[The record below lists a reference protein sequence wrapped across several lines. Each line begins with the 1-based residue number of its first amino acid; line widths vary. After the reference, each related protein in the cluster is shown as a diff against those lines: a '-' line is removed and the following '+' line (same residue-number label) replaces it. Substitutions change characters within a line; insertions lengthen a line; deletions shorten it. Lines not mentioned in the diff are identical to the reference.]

1 MSRLFRRVWRVQVGT
16 LATEDL
22 DVAFKVKRTLAATPG
37 TCELTIYNLNADHR
51 RELRPNA
58 AGRLRVFCQV
68 DAGFEGTRSML
79 FRGDTRR
86 IEHKRDGTEWVTVIT
101 AGDGEHAIRRAR
113 VVAAFAP
120 DTTVASVVRAL
131 AQTMGV
137 GEGNLASVVGRFG
150 ASSRAGTVLHGQAAQ
165 ELTRICTAAGL
176 EWSVQDGALQ
186 LLVRGQALQR
196 EAVVLSPETG
206 LLGSPERCGWRKIK
220 LSALLQP
227 DLVPGRRVV
236 VQSSTATGEYR
247 IVEAEYAGETRGE
260 DWNVDL
266 VCRDIAL
273 DAPLIV

>member
-1 MSRLFRRVWRVQVGT
+1 MTLFRRTWRVQVGT
-16 LATEDL
+16 WASEEL
-22 DVAFKVKRTLAATPG
+22 DIAFKVKRSLAATPG
-37 TCELTIYNLNADHR
+37 TCELTLYNLSAAHR
-51 RELRPNA
+51 SELRPNA
-58 AGRLRVFCQV
+58 FGRLRAFCQL
-68 DAGFEGTRSML
+68 DAGYEGTRSML

-86 IEHKRDGTEWVTVIT
+86 IEHKRDGTEWVTVVT
-101 AGDGEHAIRRAR
+101 AGDGEHAIRNAR
-113 VVAAFAP
+113 VVASFAP
-120 DTTVASVVRAL
+120 DTTLAAVVRAL
-131 AQTMGV
+131 AQSMGV

-150 ASSRAGTVLHGQAAQ
+150 AIARAGTVLHGQAAQ

-196 EAVVLSPETG
+196 EAIVLSPETG
-206 LLGSPERCGWRKIK
+206 LLGSPERCGWRRIK
-220 LSALLQP
+220 LSALIQP

-236 VQSSTATGEYR
+236 VESSTASGEYR
-247 IVEAEYAGETRGE
+247 IIEAEYAGDTGGE